1 MSSVKNIVV
10 EMLSTF
16 ESKSRLSAKQLRE
29 QLHQCWP
36 VPNSA
41 SYVEQLGKE
50 LREEMKQALEVVSIC
65 FGNIGVDVLCY
76 PFIVL

>member
-50 LREEMKQALEVVSIC
+50 LREEMKQALEVVSFFCKDIITVKWKC
-65 FGNIGVDVLCY
+65 TAC
-76 PFIVL
+76 